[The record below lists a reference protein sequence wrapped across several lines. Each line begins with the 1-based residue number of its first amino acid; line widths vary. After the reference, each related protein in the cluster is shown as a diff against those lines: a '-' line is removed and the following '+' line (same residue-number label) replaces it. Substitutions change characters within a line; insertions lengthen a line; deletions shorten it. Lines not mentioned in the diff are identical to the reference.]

1 VRKHPYAFAD
11 RLDGLPGSI
20 SILASE
26 EAAQALH
33 IL

>member
-1 VRKHPYAFAD
+1 VCKRLYAFAHG
-11 RLDGLPGSI
+11 LDGSPGSI

-26 EAAQALH
+26 EAVQALH

>member
-1 VRKHPYAFAD
+1 VCKHLYAFAN
-11 RLDGLPGSI
+11 RLDGSPGSI

-26 EAAQALH
+26 EAVQVLN